1 MIQDIYPHI
10 FHNEYKIEK
19 PSEDDYIWI
28 FNKDDVLL
36 KAGSDDFKVP
46 TYRDLCKYDHRL
58 SSRLIYLFKVDNN
71 KAYLLMDYS
80 FIPDGVLSPRRTMD
94 FRTLQPQWL
103 GFMGITARHLW
114 GWYSANRF
122 CGRCGSRTV
131 LHSVERA
138 VTCEKCGNIV
148 YPTISPVIMVGITN
162 GDKILLTHYAN
173 RPYKR
178 YALVAGFVEIGET
191 LEDTIRREVMEEV
204 GLKVKNI
211 KYYKSQ
217 PWAFSSTLISGFFAE
232 VDGSDEVRVDHREL
246 ADAVWVRY
254 DEIPEAE
261 SMVSLSQDMQQHFK
275 KVLNNMTPQTTG

>member
-1 MIQDIYPHI
+1 MIQDILPHI
-10 FHNEYKIEK
+10 FDNSYKIEE
-19 PSEDDYIWI
+19 PSSGDLIWI
-28 FNKDDVLL
+28 FNGGDVLL
-36 KAGSDDFKVP
+36 RADSGDLHVP
-46 TYRDLCKYDHRL
+46 AYGDLCKYDQSL
-58 SSRLIYLFKVDNN
+58 KSKLIYLFKVDET

-80 FIPDGVLSPRRTMD
+80 SIPEGVLSSRSAGN
-94 FRTLQPQWL
+94 FRDLRPQWL
-103 GFMGITARHLW
+103 GFMGITAKHLW
-114 GWYSANRF
+114 GWYSVNRF
-122 CGRCGSRTV
+122 CGRCGRRTA
-131 LHSVERA
+131 LHKVERA
-138 VTCEKCGNIV
+138 VYCGGCGNIV

-162 GDKILLTHYAN
+162 GDKLLLTHYAN

-217 PWAFSSTLISGFFAE
+217 PWAFTSTLISGFFAE
-232 VDGSDEVRVDHREL
+232 VDGSDQVRVDHSEL

-261 SMVSLSQDMQQHFK
+261 SMASLSQDMQQHFK
-275 KVLNNMTPQTTG
+275 KNFK